1 MVFWELFITFFK
13 IGAFTFGGGY
23 AMLPLVEQEVAAHG
37 WMTMDEL
44 INFIAVSESTPGP
57 FAVNVSTYVG
67 SIAAGIPGA
76 FVATLGVV
84 LPSFIVI
91 LLVARFFEAFK
102 TSKVVSGMM
111 KGLRPAVVGM
121 ITASFLSV
129 AKAVF
134 FPASITLTR
143 LSAVSFWLSAG
154 IFALTMYL
162 LHKKVNPIL
171 LILLSAGIGIAAGT
185 MGLL

>member
-1 MVFWELFITFFK
+1 MIFWELFITFFK

-67 SIAAGIPGA
+67 TIAAGIPGA

-91 LLVARFFEAFK
+91 LLVAKFFEAFK
-102 TSKVVSGMM
+102 TSRVISGIM

-134 FPASITLTR
+134 FPNGFVVSRMGTITFWISAS
-143 LSAVSFWLSAG
+143 
-154 IFALTMYL
+154 IFALTMFL

-171 LILLSAGIGIAAGT
+171 LILLSAGIGIAAGAA
-185 MGLL
+185 GLL